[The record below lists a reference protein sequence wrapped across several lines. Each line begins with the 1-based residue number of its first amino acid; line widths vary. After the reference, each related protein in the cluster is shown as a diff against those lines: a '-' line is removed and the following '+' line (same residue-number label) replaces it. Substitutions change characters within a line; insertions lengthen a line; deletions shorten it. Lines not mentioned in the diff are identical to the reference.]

1 METSGSHVPDLTK
14 RPQAIINEIRTKVK
28 EILKS
33 NILKIEIGKDFF
45 DNCSLLQT
53 ITYTENDWFYIADAK
68 VKLVPYKGVKS
79 AHITKLLKLVTSF
92 MVVYDSE
99 VMTTIKA
106 VYNIDTSETDVIN
119 LPEAIMAINASICST
134 CKKTHKKCVCN
145 SVNDLSRKLSKEELE
160 MLQISNLKL
169 AENVEITATGDVLQ
183 TEEEKGNTEKPAD
196 ISKFQP
202 LLQSLAK
209 TMRIKSTSQMALYAQ
224 SLMKN
229 KPDITEPELAKELL
243 KMQF

>member
-14 RPQAIINEIRTKVK
+14 RPQVIINEIRAKVY

-33 NILKIEIGKDFF
+33 NMLKIEVGKDFF
-45 DNCSLLQT
+45 NNYSLLQT

-79 AHITKLLKLVTSF
+79 AHITKLLKLITSF
-92 MVVYDSE
+92 MVVYDNE
-99 VMTTIKA
+99 ALTTIKA
-106 VYNIDTSETDVIN
+106 VYNIDTAETNIIN
-119 LPEAIMAINASICST
+119 LSEAIIAINASICST
-134 CKKTHKKCVCN
+134 CRRTLKKCVCN
-145 SVNDLSRKLSKEELE
+145 SVNDLSKKLSKEELE
-160 MLQISNLKL
+160 MLQASNLKL
-169 AENVEITATGDVLQ
+169 AENIEITATGDVLQ
-183 TEEEKGNTEKPAD
+183 TEEEKSTEKPAD
-196 ISKFQP
+196 LSKFQP

-209 TMRIKSTSQMALYAQ
+209 TMRVKSTSQMALYAQ
-224 SLMKN
+224 SLIKN